1 VSRRQRVFFNV
12 GCYASLLTAGLHMLG
27 HSQGAPPPA
36 SEAQA
41 MLFSL
46 MRSEVLDIAGS
57 RLTLQTLT
65 TGYSLMFSLLL
76 VWLAALGLF
85 VIRRGSPEI
94 VTAVARFNAAFMA
107 LLLAVSAMHFPLP
120 PTICIAV
127 ILVGFAGASF
137 GQR

>member
-1 VSRRQRVFFNV
+1 
-12 GCYASLLTAGLHMLG
+12 MLG

-36 SEAQA
+36 NEAQA
-41 MLFSL
+41 TLFAL

-57 RLTLQTLT
+57 PLTVQTLT

-85 VIRRGSPEI
+85 VIRRGAPE
-94 VTAVARFNAAFMA
+94 VARGVARFNAAFMA
-107 LLLAVSAMHFPLP
+107 LLLVVSVMHFPLP

-137 GQR
+137 GQG